1 MSTFSRSLIVVAAL
15 MACSAQAQMSPTPQ
29 QLYPSLFKKD
39 SLNTNTSKDGVRS
52 MENNTNANNGGY
64 QIPGSS
70 PNSPSGTGTSSGDNS
85 GMGSSSSG
93 IGMSGSSGSND
104 GGTLGSNSGGGFL
117 PQPGGSGTG
126 LGLPQPFSGGGI
138 GGLAGNMGGGLGGL
152 TGNMGGGLGGLTGNM
167 GGGLGGILG
176 NQGTGVSGIGQF
188 VTGVLPIIAGASG
201 NSNAAS
207 IAGLIGSGVSVYQ
220 QGITNAD
227 GSFNMN
233 GLINAGNA
241 ALQAGALLTDN
252 EKIDKAAQFGNVGA
266 GLYNL
271 MGNQNNGGTFASG
284 GYNGINYGQ
293 QNGGNGQQN
302 GNLQAVGYNQ
312 NGQPVYL
319 MNGQYTTNPS
329 FIQASNGTYG
339 GMPYGATPG
348 IVSGTTGA
356 SNVGNNNQGLLGG
369 LAQGVSSILP
379 SMGNVGALT
388 NYANSTNN
396 NGLVGMLG
404 AVSNIPTRGFGSS
417 LPGVPLNQ
425 TTLPPSPGN
434 LTALTNSNP
443 ELGGML
449 GVLGGSN
456 TYQTKPLPYNNNVQY
471 GTVETGNTKPLPYNN
486 DVQYGTVETGNTK
499 PLPYNESSTPTVQMP
514 SGTSSSAQNL
524 ANIGQYNPDITYGP
538 DGATE

>member
-15 MACSAQAQMSPTPQ
+15 IACSAQAQSQMSPTAQ

-52 MENNTNANNGGY
+52 MDSNANGNNNNY
-64 QIPGSS
+64 TIPGSGDNGS
-70 PNSPSGTGTSSGDNS
+70 LATGTNGF
-85 GMGSSSSG
+85 
-93 IGMSGSSGSND
+93 SGSGGSND
-104 GGTLGSNSGGGFL
+104 SGSFGSSGGFL
-117 PQPGGSGTG
+117 PQPGGGTG
-126 LGLPQPFSGGGI
+126 LGLPQTFPNVGGGLGGI
-138 GGLAGNMGGGLGGL
+138 TGGLGGLGGL

-176 NQGTGVSGIGQF
+176 NQGSGVSGIGQF

-252 EKIDKAAQFGNVGA
+252 DKIDKAAQFGNVGV

-271 MGNQNNGGTFASG
+271 MGNQQNGGSFASG
-284 GYNGINYGQ
+284 GYNGVNYGQ
-293 QNGGNGQQN
+293 QNGGYGQQN
-302 GNLQAVGYNQ
+302 GNMQAVGYNQ

-329 FIQASNGTYG
+329 FVQASNGTYG

-348 IVSGTTGA
+348 IVSGATGA
-356 SNVGNNNQGLLGG
+356 SNMGNNNQGLLGG
-369 LAQGVSSILP
+369 LAQGVSSMLP
-379 SMGNVGALT
+379 SLGGLSNNQQT
-388 NYANSTNN
+388 N
-396 NGLVGMLG
+396 
-404 AVSNIPTRGFGSS
+404 
-417 LPGVPLNQ
+417 
-425 TTLPPSPGN
+425 
-434 LTALTNSNP
+434 
-443 ELGGML
+443 GML
-449 GVLGGSN
+449 GVIGAAAN
-456 TYQTKPLPYNNNVQY
+456 TYNGVNNKGPMLVNNPNNQGVYQTKPLPYN
-471 GTVETGNTKPLPYNN
+471 NN

-499 PLPYNESSTPTVQMP
+499 PLPYSDSVAYTNPSTPGNPYNESSTPAVQMP

-524 ANIGQYNPDITYGP
+524 ANTGQYNPDITYGP

>member
-15 MACSAQAQMSPTPQ
+15 IACSAQAQSQMSPTAQ

-52 MENNTNANNGGY
+52 MDSNANGNNNNY
-64 QIPGSS
+64 TIPGSGDNGS
-70 PNSPSGTGTSSGDNS
+70 LATGTNGF
-85 GMGSSSSG
+85 
-93 IGMSGSSGSND
+93 SGSGGSND
-104 GGTLGSNSGGGFL
+104 GSFGSSGGFL
-117 PQPGGSGTG
+117 PQPGGGTG
-126 LGLPQPFSGGGI
+126 LGLPQTFPVGGGVDMGGGLGGI
-138 GGLAGNMGGGLGGL
+138 TGGLGGLAGNMGGGLGGL
-152 TGNMGGGLGGLTGNM
+152 TGGLGGLTGSM

-176 NQGTGVSGIGQF
+176 NQGSGVSGIGQF
-188 VTGVLPIIAGASG
+188 VTGILPIIAGASG

-220 QGITNAD
+220 QGLTNAD

-252 EKIDKAAQFGNVGA
+252 DKIDKAAQLGNVGV

-271 MGNQNNGGTFASG
+271 MGNQQNGGSFASG
-284 GYNGINYGQ
+284 GYGQQNVSYGQPNGYGQ
-293 QNGGNGQQN
+293 QNGNI
-302 GNLQAVGYNQ
+302 QAVGYNQ

-329 FIQASNGTYG
+329 FVQASNGTYG

-348 IVSGTTGA
+348 IVSGVTGA
-356 SNVGNNNQGLLGG
+356 SNMGNNNQGLLGG
-369 LAQGVSSILP
+369 LAQGVSSMLP
-379 SMGNVGALT
+379 SLGGLSNNQQT
-388 NYANSTNN
+388 N
-396 NGLVGMLG
+396 
-404 AVSNIPTRGFGSS
+404 
-417 LPGVPLNQ
+417 
-425 TTLPPSPGN
+425 
-434 LTALTNSNP
+434 
-443 ELGGML
+443 GML
-449 GVLGGSN
+449 GVIGAAAN
-456 TYQTKPLPYNNNVQY
+456 TYNGVNNKGPLLVNNPNNQGVYQTKPLPYNNNDVQY
-471 GTVETGNTKPLPYNN
+471 GTVVSGNNNPSAYNN

-499 PLPYNESSTPTVQMP
+499 PLPYSDSVAYTNPSSSGNPYNESSTPAVQMP

-524 ANIGQYNPDITYGP
+524 ANTGQYNPDITYGP

>member
-15 MACSAQAQMSPTPQ
+15 IACSAQAQMSPTAQ

-52 MENNTNANNGGY
+52 MESNPNGNNNNY
-64 QIPGSS
+64 TIPGS
-70 PNSPSGTGTSSGDNS
+70 GD
-85 GMGSSSSG
+85 
-93 IGMSGSSGSND
+93 GSSGSGGIGGSGGAND
-104 GGTLGSNSGGGFL
+104 SSNILGSTGNSGGGFL
-117 PQPGGSGTG
+117 PQPGGGTG
-126 LGLPQPFSGGGI
+126 LGLPQTFPNVGGGL
-138 GGLAGNMGGGLGGL
+138 GGITGGLGGL
-152 TGNMGGGLGGLTGNM
+152 TGNMGGGLGGLTGNL

-176 NQGTGVSGIGQF
+176 NQGSGVSGIGQF

-252 EKIDKAAQFGNVGA
+252 DKIDKAAQFGNVGV

-271 MGNQNNGGTFASG
+271 MGNQQNGGSFASG
-284 GYNGINYGQ
+284 GYNGVNYGQ
-293 QNGGNGQQN
+293 QNGGYGQQN
-302 GNLQAVGYNQ
+302 GNMQAVGYNQ

-329 FIQASNGTYG
+329 FVQASNGTYG

-348 IVSGTTGA
+348 IVSGATGA
-356 SNVGNNNQGLLGG
+356 SNMGNNNQGLLGG
-369 LAQGVSSILP
+369 LAQGVSSMLP
-379 SMGNVGALT
+379 SLGGLSNNQQT
-388 NYANSTNN
+388 N
-396 NGLVGMLG
+396 
-404 AVSNIPTRGFGSS
+404 
-417 LPGVPLNQ
+417 
-425 TTLPPSPGN
+425 
-434 LTALTNSNP
+434 
-443 ELGGML
+443 GML
-449 GVLGGSN
+449 GVIGAAAN
-456 TYQTKPLPYNNNVQY
+456 TYNGVNNKGPMLVNNPNNQGVYQTKPLPYNNNDVQY
-471 GTVETGNTKPLPYNN
+471 GTVVSGNNNPSTYNN

-499 PLPYNESSTPTVQMP
+499 PLPYSDSVAYTNPSTPGNPYNESSTPAVQMP

-524 ANIGQYNPDITYGP
+524 ANTGQYNPDITYGP